1 MKISRLKENK
11 STYDFLFFFSSAF
24 LIVSFLIL
32 FITMK
37 NDCLFLRNEIY
48 HMETIRSNYSH
59 KVKILSSKVKKMTRQ
74 GRIEKIANEKFG
86 FHIPSPESL
95 IIIVE

>member
-1 MKISRLKENK
+1 
-11 STYDFLFFFSSAF
+11 
-24 LIVSFLIL
+24 
-32 FITMK
+32 MK

-48 HMETIRSNYSH
+48 HMATIRANYSH

-95 IIIVE
+95 IVIVE

>member
-1 MKISRLKENK
+1 MKISRLKGNK
-11 STYDFLFFFSSAF
+11 SIYDFLFFFSSAF

>member
-1 MKISRLKENK
+1 
-11 STYDFLFFFSSAF
+11 
-24 LIVSFLIL
+24 
-32 FITMK
+32 
-37 NDCLFLRNEIY
+37 
-48 HMETIRSNYSH
+48 METIRSNYSH

>member
-1 MKISRLKENK
+1 MKISRLKRNK
-11 STYDFLFFFSSAF
+11 SIYDFLFFFSSAF

-32 FITMK
+32 FITIK

-48 HMETIRSNYSH
+48 HMETIHSNYSH
-59 KVKILSSKVKKMTRQ
+59 KVKIHSSKVKKMTRQ

>member
-1 MKISRLKENK
+1 MKISRLGKNK
-11 STYDFLFFFSSAF
+11 SFYDFLFFFSSAF
-24 LIVSFLIL
+24 LTISFLIL

-48 HMETIRSNYSH
+48 HMEKIRTNYAH
-59 KVKILSSKVKKMTRQ
+59 KVKILSGKVKKMDRQ
-74 GRIEKIANEKFG
+74 GYIEKIAYEKFG

-95 IIIVE
+95 IVVVE